1 MLDSTSILRWPHL
14 MPGDTGLVPAPAPA
28 SAPAVLANSL
38 FLAVMAASRVT
49 MRSTGSL
56 LNHSSRLG
64 FTSVLTLSSC
74 PLLTR

>member
-1 MLDSTSILRWPHL
+1 MLDSTSMRRWPHL

-28 SAPAVLANSL
+28 VLASSL

>member
-1 MLDSTSILRWPHL
+1 MLYSTSIRRCPHL

-28 SAPAVLANSL
+28 PAVLASSL

>member
-14 MPGDTGLVPAPAPA
+14 MPGDTGLAP
-28 SAPAVLANSL
+28 APAVLASSL

>member
-28 SAPAVLANSL
+28 PAVLASSL
-38 FLAVMAASRVT
+38 FLVVMAASRVT

>member
-1 MLDSTSILRWPHL
+1 MLDSTSILRCPHL

-28 SAPAVLANSL
+28 VLASSL

-64 FTSVLTLSSC
+64 LVSTPTVSSSAL
-74 PLLTR
+74 PAR

>member
-14 MPGDTGLVPAPAPA
+14 MPGDTVLVLA
-28 SAPAVLANSL
+28 APAVLASSL